1 MAKISMAVQ
10 QGSNV
15 MVYNEQGTWIFSL
28 SIDIRLSQSLMG
40 YTSETVTIRRDK
52 GAYVYNASGSLM
64 RTVSL

>member
-52 GAYVYNASGSLM
+52 SAYVYNASGSLM